1 MDFIF
6 MLTHGDRTVGAPL
19 DVLESIRSLGLRHIG
34 FKDVGLRTSMIRELV
49 AAIRRSGALAYMEI
63 VSTEPEDCLRA
74 ARLARNVGVDRLLG
88 GTQVEEIL
96 SILEGSETAYF
107 PFPGRP
113 IGHPTRLSG
122 TPAEVE
128 AQSRAFSALGCPG
141 ADLLAYRAIDA
152 DPLDLVAAARRGLGC
167 DGYLI
172 VAGSIRSP
180 AQIRALAEAG
190 ANAFT
195 VGTAVFEHAF
205 KPDSP
210 SLADQ
215 IAAILDTCRE
225 TEKLN

>member
-6 MLTHGDRTVGAPL
+6 MLTPGDRTVEAPL
-19 DVLESIRSLGLRHIG
+19 DVLESIRPLGLRHIG
-34 FKDVGLRTSMIRELV
+34 FKDVGLPTSMIRELV
-49 AAIRRSGALAYMEI
+49 TGIRRSGALSYMEI

-74 ARLARNVGVDRLLG
+74 ARLARDLGVERLLG

-107 PFPGRP
+107 PFPGQP
-113 IGHPTRLSG
+113 VGHPTRLSG
-122 TPAEVE
+122 TPAEIE
-128 AQSRAFSALGCPG
+128 AQCRTLSALGCPG

-152 DPLDLVAAARRGLGC
+152 EPLDLIAAARRGLGC

-215 IAAILDTCRE
+215 IAAILDARSQ
-225 TEKLN
+225 TEELN